1 MKLAKTG
8 YFIHSGYQGKEVG
21 ALLFNYP
28 KESFSYSAIEPW
40 NGQPIVGS
48 IEFVEGYTFIKTPN
62 YFPEFLDDYLRRDV
76 RWIECLYEIEDEQC
90 FFAKP
95 ADRHKRF
102 DARIVSGY
110 DKYEPA
116 FYPWQVGP
124 YWISD
129 IVHFKEEWRYY
140 IAKGEVLAAYWYL
153 GEEKEI
159 DAPELNIDW
168 PKDFSG
174 AVDFG
179 RLFSGEIALVENN
192 LPYACG
198 WYGPHSEGK
207 VYGEWLEKSWNYV
220 LNSPNIGV

>member
-1 MKLAKTG
+1 MSKF
-8 YFIHSGYQGKEVG
+8 YIQSGYQGKEVG

-28 KESFSYSAIEPW
+28 KESFKYSARDEY
-40 NGQPIVGS
+40 NGEIVVGS
-48 IEFVEGYTFIKTPN
+48 VEFVEQYIGVKTPN
-62 YFPEFLDDYLRRDV
+62 YFPEFLDDYLNREV

-95 ADRHKRF
+95 SDRHKRF

-129 IVHFKEEWRYY
+129 IVHFKNEWRYY
-140 IAKGEVLAAYWYL
+140 VANGEILASHWYL
-153 GEEKEI
+153 GDNDEAK
-159 DAPELNIDW
+159 APDLNIDW
-168 PKDFSG
+168 PKNFCG
-174 AVDFG
+174 ADDFG
-179 RLFSGEIALVENN
+179 EFFDGQMALVENN

-198 WYGPHSEGK
+198 WYGPYSDGK
-207 VYGEWLEKSWNYV
+207 IYGEWLEKGWKY
-220 LNSPNIGV
+220 LLTSP